1 MNRTDDEC
9 YTGTGPAAEVANGW
23 GKPCYSDVA
32 AHAGQTNQGQ
42 PTYAELLAQRD
53 ELAAALRGMLNIVN
67 DSRGVAGYH
76 LNGAVA
82 DWSEFEEVDA
92 ASAAIS
98 RIKGA

>member
-23 GKPCYSDVA
+23 GKPCYSEAA
-32 AHAGQTNQGQ
+32 AHAGQANQGQ

-53 ELAAALRGMLNIVN
+53 ELVEVLTAICDQSDRWRDEKGIPRAETTELLYVRARAAL
-67 DSRGVAGYH
+67 
-76 LNGAVA
+76 
-82 DWSEFEEVDA
+82 
-92 ASAAIS
+92 S